1 MIMSKLF
8 DYLFYRKRVC
18 PWWICFT
25 FDNVLRKLFHDPD
38 QILRPYIN
46 EGSVVL
52 DIGPGMGYFTI
63 PMAKMVGE
71 NGRVIAVDIQEK
83 MLSAIK
89 KRAKRSGLQQRITLH
104 LCSSNSLGITNKVD
118 FILAFWMMHEV
129 PDQQRFLAELLTL
142 LKDYGAFLLVE
153 PKIHTTKADF
163 EETVFLAA
171 QAGFTLYENPEIFLS
186 RCALFKKANI

>member
-1 MIMSKLF
+1 MNMNKLF
-8 DYLFYRKRVC
+8 DLIFYRKRVC

-46 EGSVVL
+46 AGNVVL

-71 NGRVIAVDIQEK
+71 NGRIIAADIQER
-83 MLSAIK
+83 MLSAIN
-89 KRAKRSGLQQRITLH
+89 KRALRSGVQQRIDLQ
-104 LCSSNSLGITNKVD
+104 LCSSDSLGIKSTVD
-118 FILAFWMMHEV
+118 FILAFWMLHEV
-129 PDQQRFLAELLTL
+129 PDKQRFLAELLSL
-142 LKDYGAFLLVE
+142 LKDKGGFLLVE

-163 EETVFLAA
+163 EETVRLAVR
-171 QAGFTLYENPEIFLS
+171 AGFTRYENPKIFLS
-186 RCALFKKANI
+186 RCVLFKKAKK

>member
-1 MIMSKLF
+1 MNKLF

-38 QILRPYIN
+38 QILRPYIT
-46 EGSVVL
+46 EGNVVL

-71 NGRVIAVDIQEK
+71 NGRVIAADIQEK
-83 MLSAIK
+83 MLSALE
-89 KRAKRSGLQQRITLH
+89 KRAQRSGVQKRITLH
-104 LCSSNSLGITNKVD
+104 LCSSDSLDIKSEVD

-129 PDQQRFLAELLTL
+129 PDKRRFLAELLSL
-142 LKDYGAFLLVE
+142 LKDNGDFLLVE
-153 PKIHTTKADF
+153 PIIHTTKADF
-163 EETVFLAA
+163 EESVCLAA
-171 QAGFTLYENPEIFLS
+171 QAGFTQYENPDIFFC
-186 RCALFKKANI
+186 RCALFKKAKQ